1 MRERD
6 KEFGMNMHTL
16 LHLKWITNKDLLNSM
31 GSSAQCYT
39 AAWTRGEGEGEWV
52 HVYSWLSPLAV
63 HLKLAQC
70 C

>member
-39 AAWTRGEGEGEWV
+39 AAWT
-52 HVYSWLSPLAV
+52 
-63 HLKLAQC
+63 
-70 C
+70 